1 MSDRYVAPHNI
12 VSRAGA
18 GVVGGIAG
26 GLLLGL
32 VLWLL
37 GDLDDMGRLVGAHT
51 IAASWVLTVVVS
63 AVAGAVYGVLFGRL
77 VAGTVPAIGV
87 GIVYGTALW
96 VLVRLVAVPI
106 ATSGKFFAI
115 DTEMLSLVAFAVF
128 GVLLGLIYA
137 ETGPKR
143 NWRPYRRQQLDV
155 VYAVPSAS
163 RRRRRRRRDDDDD

>member
-1 MSDRYVAPHNI
+1 MSDRYIAPHNVI
-12 VSRAGA
+12 SRAGA

-26 GLLLGL
+26 GILLGL

-51 IAASWVLTVVVS
+51 IAASWVFHVVVC

-87 GIVYGTALW
+87 GIVFGTAIW
-96 VLVRLVAVPI
+96 VLVRLIAVPI
-106 ATSGKFFAI
+106 ATSGKFFSI
-115 DTEMLSLVAFAVF
+115 DGEMLDLAAFAGF
-128 GVLLGLIYA
+128 GVVLGLIYA

-143 NWRPYRRQQLDV
+143 NWRPYRRQQMDV
-155 VYAVPSAS
+155 VYAVPKA
-163 RRRRRRRRDDDDD
+163 RRRRRRRDDDDD

>member
-1 MSDRYVAPHNI
+1 MNDRYIAPHNV

-26 GLLLGL
+26 GLVLGL
-32 VLWLL
+32 GLWAL
-37 GDLDDMGRLVGAHT
+37 GDLDETARLVGAHT
-51 IAASWVLTVVVS
+51 IAAAWVVHVVLC
-63 AVAGAVYGVLFGRL
+63 AVAGACYGVLFGRL

-96 VLVRLVAVPI
+96 VVIRLVAIPV

-115 DTEMLSLVAFAVF
+115 DAEMVSLAMFAVF
-128 GVLLGLIYA
+128 GVVLGLIYG

-143 NWRPYRRQQLDV
+143 NWRPYRRQQMDV
-155 VYAVPSAS
+155 VYAVPRTS
-163 RRRRRRRRDDDDD
+163 RRRRRRRDDDDD